1 MDKRNLIKGVW
12 RASAAVGA
20 PVLLL
25 LSLTCVTNPFPAAEL
40 EAAVSTGFPDV
51 LSGKGRCNAP
61 LLVDWLVDTAFT
73 QEDEQP
79 PAVPGKGWVPPCSP
93 WFQLCTV
100 RQTASIR

>member
-51 LSGKGRCNAP
+51 LSGKGKCNAP

-79 PAVPGKGWVPPCSP
+79 PAVPGKRWVPPCSP